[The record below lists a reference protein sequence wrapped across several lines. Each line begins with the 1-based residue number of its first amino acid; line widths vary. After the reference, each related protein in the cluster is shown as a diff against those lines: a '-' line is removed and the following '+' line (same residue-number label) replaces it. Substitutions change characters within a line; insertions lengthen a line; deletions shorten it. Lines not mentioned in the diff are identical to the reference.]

1 MAATDPP
8 DSPAPPRREVVLGM
22 NAKVWR
28 AVADEPRV
36 AQRFSARLGHSEL
49 ASFAF
54 TPQDRVWVFAY
65 SRVPAHNSAMIR
77 HLAHAGVAEV
87 VYLSS
92 SSVIVNERSACYEYP
107 RVKHLAEQEVRA
119 LPLGRVLTLGLV
131 YGQPHELPGGDNIAT
146 SHARLAA
153 FMLAPHWPEEGGTGR
168 RLFERIRR
176 PFKHHL
182 DAGLFSL
189 YGMLMQLAERRPCLL
204 RPLDLLLRGMGVRWY
219 GYTYLSNRLWIS
231 KTSS

>member
-1 MAATDPP
+1 MTHAAPGLATPNL
-8 DSPAPPRREVVLGM
+8 REVVLGG

-28 AVADEPRV
+28 ALAADKRM
-36 AQRFSARLGHSEL
+36 AQRFTTTLSHRDL

-65 SRVPAHNSAMIR
+65 SRDPAQNSALLQR
-77 HLAHAGVAEV
+77 LQSAGVAEL
-87 VYLSS
+87 VYVSS
-92 SSVIVNERSACYEYP
+92 SAVIVNERSNCYEYP

-119 LPLGRVLTLGLV
+119 LPQGRVLTLGLV
-131 YGQPHELPGGDNIAT
+131 YGQPDELPGGDNIAT
-146 SHARLAA
+146 SHARLAD

-176 PFKHHL
+176 PFKHPL
-182 DAGLFSL
+182 DAGLFTL
-189 YGMLMQLAERRPCLL
+189 YGSLMALAAGHPCLL
-204 RPLDLLLRGMGVRWY
+204 RPLDLLLRSLGLRWY